1 MIKKAYIQP
10 EVKEVKV
17 ILPTILAGSGE
28 EKFDAPQNPG
38 QALSL
43 DADFDDFD
51 VEDADY

>member
-1 MIKKAYIQP
+1 MKKTYIQP
-10 EVKEVKV
+10 EVKEIV
-17 ILPTILAGSGE
+17 IKLPTILAGSGE

-51 VEDADY
+51 VEEADY